1 MKELKGKEIRAME
14 EIEMRAKYI
23 ELKEEHFNLRY
34 QLAIGQCSN
43 PARFKQVKRDIA
55 RVVSIAKERGIP
67 VR

>member
-1 MKELKGKEIRAME
+1 MKEIRGKEIRSME
-14 EIEMRAKYI
+14 KVELKAKYK

-55 RVVSIAKERGIP
+55 KIMTIAKEKGIAL
-67 VR
+67 R

>member
-1 MKELKGKEIRAME
+1 LKELKGKELRSME
-14 EIEMRAKYI
+14 VIELKAKYT

-55 RVVSIAKERGIP
+55 RVISIAK
-67 VR
+67 VRDILLK

>member
-1 MKELKGKEIRAME
+1 MKALKGKEIRSLE
-14 EIEMRAKYI
+14 TVELKAKYK

-55 RVVSIAKERGIP
+55 RTLSIAKQLGISL
-67 VR
+67 R